1 MKKNI
6 FTEKAPQPIGPY
18 NQAIVYNNAVYTSGQ
33 IAINL
38 ETGNLIKAS
47 IEEETILV
55 MEHLSEI
62 LKAANTSFENV
73 IKVSIFVKDMNDF
86 EAINAV
92 YAAYF
97 DEMLAPARETVQV
110 AKLPKNA
117 NLEISMIAAVK

>member
-6 FTEKAPQPIGPY
+6 TTEKAPQPIGPY
-18 NQAIVYNNAVYTSGQ
+18 NQAIVFNNMVFTSGQ

-62 LKAANTSFENV
+62 LQAANSNFENV
-73 IKVSIFVKDMNDF
+73 IKVSIFVKDMQDF
-86 EAINAV
+86 DAINAV

-97 DEMLAPARETVQV
+97 EDMLAPARETVQV
-110 AKLPKNA
+110 VQLPKNA
-117 NLEISMIAAVK
+117 NVEISMIAAVN